1 MLFKKNYIAR
11 SPKDAKEM
19 MSADENAVLLDVR
32 EKDEYKR
39 GHIAGSKNI
48 SVGSINASKSKL
60 PSDKDATIIVYCL
73 SGMRSSAACKT
84 LSRLGYTNLY
94 NLGGINSW
102 PYEVVR

>member
-1 MLFKKNYIAR
+1 MLFNKSCSAI
-11 SPKDAKEM
+11 SPREAKET
-19 MSADENAVLLDVR
+19 MSADENAMLLDVR

-73 SGMRSSAACKT
+73 SGMRSKGACKMLAT
-84 LSRLGYTNLY
+84 LGYTNLF

-102 PYEVVR
+102 PYGIVK